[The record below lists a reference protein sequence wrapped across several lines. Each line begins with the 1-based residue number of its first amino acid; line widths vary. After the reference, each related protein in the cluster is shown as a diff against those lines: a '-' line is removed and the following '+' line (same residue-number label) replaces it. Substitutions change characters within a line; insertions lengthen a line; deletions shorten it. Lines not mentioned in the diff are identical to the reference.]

1 MIMAP
6 IQKIVDIVTSS
17 INKLQKLLLTVRK
30 ALERNGLWL
39 TIFKGG
45 RRLSYQLTRK
55 IRRLVL
61 HHRYDQRVDELM
73 VLIEQ
78 HSGFFDLLHIPLG
91 WSTLMFQ
98 RYQHISWQAAQLGG
112 LALYGGHPDI
122 DRGLF
127 VYQMQFRNL
136 YVFDASDSHL
146 VKKIL
151 KHLKSQ
157 PQSKVIR
164 VQSIDLL
171 TSKEQV
177 YAFLDQGFTII
188 YEYID
193 VISPIITGLV
203 PKFVYDRHLSLLQD
217 ERIIVAATANRLA
230 DEIGRH
236 RKKNFILNTNG
247 VDVEHWR
254 QTLPA
259 RPKDMLEIM
268 NRGIIVGYHGALAEW
283 IDYELLR
290 LIADHGNY
298 ELVLLGLEHD
308 MEFRKSGLSRHH
320 RVHFLGSK
328 SYFELSAYAR
338 CYDVAILPFKKNTL
352 TDSISPVKIF
362 EYMAAQKPVVTTDLV
377 ECNKYASCLV
387 AKTRP
392 EFMDKL
398 NLAVQLRTD
407 PQYLSTLE
415 ADARNNSWQ
424 QKTIELLRFAGVLQ
438 N

>member
-1 MIMAP
+1 MSST
-6 IQKIVDIVTSS
+6 QKVSDLVAYWLS
-17 INKLQKLLLTVRK
+17 KLQKLLLTIRK
-30 ALERNGLWL
+30 AFERNGLWL

-45 RRLSYQLTRK
+45 RRLSDQLTRK

-61 HHRYDQRVDELM
+61 HHQYDQQANELM

-78 HSGFFDLLHIPLG
+78 HVGFFDLLPIPLG
-91 WSTLMFQ
+91 WNTMMFQ
-98 RYQHISWQAAQLGG
+98 RYQHISWQSAQLGG
-112 LALYGGHPDI
+112 LALYGGQPDI

-127 VYQMQFRNL
+127 VYQMPFRNL
-136 YVFDASDSHL
+136 CVFDASDSHL
-146 VKKIL
+146 TRKIVEGL
-151 KHLKSQ
+151 TTSQ
-157 PQSKVIR
+157 QPKVIR
-164 VQSIDLL
+164 IQSIDLM

-177 YAFLDQGFTII
+177 YEFLDLGFTII

-193 VISPIITGLV
+193 VISPTITGLV
-203 PKFVYDRHLSLLQD
+203 PKFVYNRHLSLLQD
-217 ERIIVAATANRLA
+217 ERIIVAATSNHLA
-230 DEIGRH
+230 DEVGRH
-236 RKKNFILNTNG
+236 RRQNFILNTNG

-254 QTLPA
+254 QSSAA
-259 RPKDMLEIM
+259 RPKAMLEIM

-308 MEFRKSGLSRHH
+308 MEFRKSGLSGHPK
-320 RVHFLGSK
+320 VHFLGSK

-338 CYDVAILPFKKNTL
+338 CYDVAILPFKKNEL

-377 ECNKYASCLV
+377 ECHKYASCLV

-392 EFMDKL
+392 EFLDKL

-407 PQYLSTLE
+407 PQYLSTLD